1 MLNPEHLLTFAR
13 VARLGSLSA
22 AAEELYLT
30 QPAVSHQLKLLT
42 HAVGEP
48 LFRRHR
54 TGVHL
59 TAAGEG
65 LLPHAQALARA
76 LEGAQ
81 HYVQELRGL
90 ERGVLSVAASS
101 TIAAALLPRVLTAFH
116 SQYPEV
122 TFQVR
127 QGNTREVLD
136 ALQSGQVELALIEGP
151 PGPLGPH
158 LQARAFGED
167 ELILVDGID
176 KLDIEFELAW
186 RPRALDIENDSQ
198 YGAGSFG
205 PLAAQQSQRGEGE
218 HMSHIQRETSCSK
231 PRLNSNMD
239 ADLYGYKWARDNVGQ
254 SGATIYRLYG
264 KPDAPELFLKHGKGS
279 VANDVTDEMV
289 RLNWLTEFMPLPT
302 IKHFIRTPDD
312 AWLLT
317 TAIPGKTAFQVLEEY
332 PDSGENIVD
341 ALAVFLRRLHS
352 IPVCNCPFNSDHV
365 FRLAQAQSRMN
376 NGLVDASDFDDERN
390 GWPVEQVWKEM
401 HKLLPF
407 SPDSVVT
414 HGDFSLDNLIFDEGK
429 LIGCIDVGRVGI
441 ADRYQDL
448 AILWNCLG
456 EFSPSLQK
464 RLFQKYGIDNP
475 DMNKLQFHLM
485 LDEFF

>member
-1 MLNPEHLLTFAR
+1 MIGLISATA
-13 VARLGSLSA
+13 AGA
-22 AAEELYLT
+22 AARDRLAAAWPDRTRVYDGPVGDAVRAAFAECERLVCFLAT
-30 QPAVSHQLKLLT
+30 GAVVRLVAPLLDDKRTDPGVVCVDEGGRFAVSLVGGHGGGANELAR
-42 HAVGEP
+42 AVGEVLGAEP
-48 LFRRHR
+48 VV
-54 TGVHL
+54 T
-59 TAAGEG
+59 TA
-65 LLPHAQALARA
+65 
-76 LEGAQ
+76 
-81 HYVQELRGL
+81 
-90 ERGVLSVAASS
+90 
-101 TIAAALLPRVLTAFH
+101 T
-116 SQYPEV
+116 
-122 TFQVR
+122 
-127 QGNTREVLD
+127 
-136 ALQSGQVELALIEGP
+136 
-151 PGPLGPH
+151 
-158 LQARAFGED
+158 
-167 ELILVDGID
+167 
-176 KLDIEFELAW
+176 
-186 RPRALDIENDSQ
+186 
-198 YGAGSFG
+198 
-205 PLAAQQSQRGEGE
+205 
-218 HMSHIQRETSCSK
+218 
-231 PRLNSNMD
+231 
-239 ADLYGYKWARDNVGQ
+239 DNVGQ

-352 IPVCNCPFNSDHV
+352 IPVCNCPFNSDRV